1 VRVGRNGPKV
11 ALVVEYELAGHRVG
25 SLLRDEGISI
35 QAKVRGPAELAE
47 IRGDSLPDAVVVVCG
62 SSLLAQSASVRSLTR
77 HVGPVPIVLV
87 VPAHS
92 PRGVR
97 SALEAG
103 ADGVVFESEMEVTL
117 VASLRAVIAGQ
128 LAVPRQCRYQV
139 DRPTL
144 SRREKETLALV
155 TLGMTNSEIAG
166 RLCLSESTVKSHLS
180 SAFGKLGVR
189 SRNEAVRLIL
199 DPHEH
204 LEAGIQVF
212 APNDSAREQP
222 EARRAAGR

>member
-1 VRVGRNGPKV
+1 VSVGRADPIV
-11 ALVVEYELAGHRVG
+11 ALVVEYDLAGRRVG
-25 SLLRDEGISI
+25 SLLRDAGISI
-35 QAKVRGPAELAE
+35 QAQVRGPAELTE
-47 IRGDSLPDAVVVVCG
+47 VWGESSPDAVVVVCG
-62 SSLLAQSASVRSLTR
+62 SSLLAQNASVRSLTR
-77 HVGPVPIVLV
+77 HIGPVPILLV

-103 ADGVVFESEMEVTL
+103 ADGVVFEGEMEVTL

-128 LAVPRQCRYQV
+128 LVVPRQCRYQI

-155 TLGMTNSEIAG
+155 TLGMTNSEIAA

-180 SAFGKLGVR
+180 SAFAKLGVR

-199 DPHEH
+199 DPREH
-204 LEAGIQVF
+204 LGADIQFFAPGANGWQRPEAGH
-212 APNDSAREQP
+212 
-222 EARRAAGR
+222 AAGR

>member
-1 VRVGRNGPKV
+1 VSVGRDLQV
-11 ALVVEYELAGHRVG
+11 ALVVEYELAGRRVG
-25 SLLRDEGISI
+25 SLLAEEGVSI
-35 QAKVRGPAELAE
+35 KAQVRSPAELTE
-47 IRGDSLPDAVVVVCG
+47 VWGESPPDAVVVVCG
-62 SSLLAQSASVRSLTR
+62 SSLLAQNASVRSLTR
-77 HVGPVPIVLV
+77 HVGAVPIVLV

-103 ADGVVFESEMEVTL
+103 ADGVVFEGEMEVTL

-144 SRREKETLALV
+144 SRREKETLTLV
-155 TLGMTNSEIAG
+155 TLGMTNSEIAA

-189 SRNEAVRLIL
+189 SRNEAVRVIL
-199 DPHEH
+199 DPHER
-204 LEAGIQVF
+204 LGASIQLF
-212 APNDSAREQP
+212 ASDGSTRQQP
-222 EARRAAGR
+222 EASQAAGR

>member
-1 VRVGRNGPKV
+1 VTIGRADPIV
-11 ALVVEYELAGHRVG
+11 ALVVEYDLAGRRVG
-25 SLLRDEGISI
+25 SLLRDAGFSI
-35 QAKVRGPAELAE
+35 QAQVRGPAELTE
-47 IRGDSLPDAVVVVCG
+47 VWGESLPDAVVVVCG
-62 SSLLAQSASVRSLTR
+62 GSLLAQHASVRRLTR
-77 HVGPVPIVLV
+77 HIGPVPIVLV

-103 ADGVVFESEMEVTL
+103 ADGVVFEGDMEVTL
-117 VASLRAVIAGQ
+117 VASLHAVIAGQ

-199 DPHEH
+199 DPHER
-204 LEAGIQVF
+204 LGAGIQFF
-212 APNDSAREQP
+212 AQGGNGVQRP
-222 EARRAAGR
+222 EASHAAGR